1 MFEAD
6 LFASFEKATVEIIQK
21 LIADVEASAA
31 IGLKERAKGQGEL
44 CMEEARVAL
53 HKTLD
58 AVSEAMN
65 NEQKEVSRCLAPHV
79 QNQLFDGYNRAM
91 EERGLGSVARQK
103 VRSLSLTPRGECAHD
118 CNVGGIPQLHQRCQE
133 PSLHRHSGRH
143 HDSPS

>member
-6 LFASFEKATVEIIQK
+6 LFASFEKSTVEIIQK

-79 QNQLFDGYNRAM
+79 QNQLFDGYDRAM

-103 VRSLSLTPRGECAHD
+103 VRSLSILTRRVRP
-118 CNVGGIPQLHQRCQE
+118 
-133 PSLHRHSGRH
+133 
-143 HDSPS
+143 